1 MNLQELNAALNWNLD
16 LFFKRDISRLKII
29 KREHP
34 INFKEFGDIDMF
46 DSNYAYHPKSV

>member
-29 KREHP
+29 KRERR
-34 INFKEFGDIDMF
+34 IDFKELGEVND
-46 DSNYAYHPKSV
+46 V